1 MTRFLLAAI
10 LCALAAGCDTEEV
23 IELRGDVPDARS
35 YDAVPPDATPPRCVC
50 LHACTDSRD
59 CLGLA
64 PEICDTVAEVCQE
77 DAPLTECASSDA
89 CTGGR
94 ACVKEDDPAT
104 GCP

>member
-1 MTRFLLAAI
+1 MTRLLCAA
-10 LCALAAGCDTEEV
+10 LLFALAAGCQTEV
-23 IELRGDVPDARS
+23 IELRGDVPDAHS
-35 YDAVPPDATPPRCVC
+35 YDATPPDATPPHCVC
-50 LHACTDSRD
+50 LHACADSRD

-77 DAPLTECASSDA
+77 DDPLTECTSSDA

-94 ACVKEDDPAT
+94 ACVVEDDPAT